1 MTAGSVEQKLTEQHD
16 RLALLLGRER
26 DQSWRPHANAAAVV
40 VMGVFGCPLARAAN
54 VLTQNVGAGGRPYGG
69 NSEKLPLHR
78 KVNLTPKMGQPTM
91 KI

>member
-1 MTAGSVEQKLTEQHD
+1 VPAGGVEQELPEQRD
-16 RLALLLGRER
+16 RLALLRRRER
-26 DQSWRPHANAAAVV
+26 DQPRRPYTNATAVV

-54 VLTQNVGAGGRPYGG
+54 VLTQNVGAGGRPCDG

-78 KVNLTPKMGQPTM
+78 KVILTPQMGQPTM